1 MEQIEKALRE
11 FSRQIP
17 IVFTYRDRESTDLD
31 WQLETKSESEESGAR
46 IQTAEYLHLPSAVRL
61 RITCAHTCEYGAQE
75 WRAELIAGEDT
86 ELFGNLPNMRRN

>member
-31 WQLETKSESEESGAR
+31 WQLETKSE
-46 IQTAEYLHLPSAVRL
+46 
-61 RITCAHTCEYGAQE
+61 
-75 WRAELIAGEDT
+75 
-86 ELFGNLPNMRRN
+86 